1 MMGWGGRQVDLW
13 SGGNSPGKDAWNHLG
28 RFYRVW
34 DSELYVVR
42 GHSMSPTFLPGEHLA
57 ARRIRGRVE
66 DVVRG
71 DVVVLRDPARGGRRH
86 LKRVIG
92 LPGERVR
99 QQDGV
104 LLVDGRRVKEGYLN
118 GTPSVIGLEDRT
130 WELERGEFFVLG
142 DNRAHSEDSREL
154 GPVGADRIAG
164 VVWFRYWPLSRIER
178 IRPPKFW
185 DA

>member
-1 MMGWGGRQVDLW
+1 MLREKSAAVNQRNRFGGL
-13 SGGNSPGKDAWNHLG
+13 
-28 RFYRVW
+28 YRVW

-42 GHSMSPTFLPGEHLA
+42 GRSMSPTFSPGDHVA
-57 ARRIRGRVE
+57 ARRIRGQAE

-71 DVVVLRDPARGGRRH
+71 DVVILHDPAGGRRRH

-92 LPGERVR
+92 LPGERIR

-104 LLVDGRRVKEGYLN
+104 LLVDGRRLREGYLN
-118 GTPSVIGLEDRT
+118 GMPSVIGLTDRT
-130 WELERGEFFVLG
+130 WEMERGEFFVLG

-164 VVWFRYWPLSRIER
+164 VVWFRYWPLTRIER
-178 IRPPKFW
+178 IRPPKFLSTDTW
-185 DA
+185 E

>member
-1 MMGWGGRQVDLW
+1 M
-13 SGGNSPGKDAWNHLG
+13 WN
-28 RFYRVW
+28 
-34 DSELYVVR
+34 SELYVVR

-71 DVVVLRDPARGGRRH
+71 DVVVLRARGGRRH

-104 LLVDGRRVKEGYLN
+104 LLIDGRRVKEEYLN
-118 GTPSVIGLEDRT
+118 GMPSVIGLGDRT

-154 GPVGADRIAG
+154 GPVGADKIAG
-164 VVWFRYWPLSRIER
+164 VVWFRYWPLTRIER
-178 IRPPKFW
+178 IRPPKCW
-185 DA
+185 DMEPSR

>member
-1 MMGWGGRQVDLW
+1 M
-13 SGGNSPGKDAWNHLG
+13 
-28 RFYRVW
+28 W

-42 GHSMSPTFLPGEHLA
+42 GHSMSPTFSPGDHVA
-57 ARRIRGRVE
+57 ARRIRGRAE

-71 DVVVLRDPARGGRRH
+71 DVVVLHDPAGGGRRH

-92 LPGERVR
+92 LPGERIR

-104 LLVDGRRVKEGYLN
+104 LLVDGRRLKEGYLN
-118 GTPSVIGLEDRT
+118 GMPSVIGLTDRT
-130 WELERGEFFVLG
+130 WEMERGEFFVLG

-164 VVWFRYWPLSRIER
+164 VVWFRYWPLTRIGR
-178 IRPPKFW
+178 IRPPKFLGT
-185 DA
+185 DISE

>member
-1 MMGWGGRQVDLW
+1 M
-13 SGGNSPGKDAWNHLG
+13 WN
-28 RFYRVW
+28 
-34 DSELYVVR
+34 SELYVVR

-66 DVVRG
+66 AIVRG

-104 LLVDGRRVKEGYLN
+104 LLIDGRRMKEGYLN
-118 GTPSVIGLEDRT
+118 GMPSVIGLGDRT

-164 VVWFRYWPLSRIER
+164 VVWFRYWPLTRIER
-178 IRPPKFW
+178 IRPPKCW
-185 DA
+185 GTETSG

>member
-1 MMGWGGRQVDLW
+1 M
-13 SGGNSPGKDAWNHLG
+13 
-28 RFYRVW
+28 W

-42 GHSMSPTFLPGEHLA
+42 GRSMSPTFSPGDHVA
-57 ARRIRGRVE
+57 ARRIRGQAE

-71 DVVVLRDPARGGRRH
+71 DVVILHDPAGGRRRH

-92 LPGERVR
+92 LPGDRIR

-104 LLVDGRRVKEGYLN
+104 LLVDGRRLREGYLN
-118 GTPSVIGLEDRT
+118 GMPSVIGLTDRT
-130 WELERGEFFVLG
+130 WEMERGEFFVLG

-164 VVWFRYWPLSRIER
+164 VVWFRYWPLTRIER
-178 IRPPKFW
+178 IRPPKFLSTDTW
-185 DA
+185 E